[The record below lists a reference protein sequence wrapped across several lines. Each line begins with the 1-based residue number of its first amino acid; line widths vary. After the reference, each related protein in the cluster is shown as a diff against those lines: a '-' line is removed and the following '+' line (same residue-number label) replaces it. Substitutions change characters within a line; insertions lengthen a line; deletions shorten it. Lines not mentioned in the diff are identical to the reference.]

1 MKFTFPNISI
11 FNNMSDDMG
20 IDLGTANTLVHC
32 KDKGIIIREPS
43 VVAVEKDTNE
53 VLAIGAEAK
62 RMIGRTPGNIVA
74 IRPMKDG
81 VIADYEITQSMLKYF
96 IKQAMGNRT
105 FVRPRILVGVPS
117 GVTEV
122 EKRAVV
128 DATIEAGA
136 REAYLIEEPMAAA
149 IGAGLPV
156 QEATGSMVVDIG
168 GGTCEVAVISLG
180 GIVVSKSIRTG
191 GDAMDDAIVRYI
203 RKTFSLLI
211 GERTAEEVK
220 INIGTA
226 MPLENPEE
234 MDIRGRD
241 LVSGLPKNITINS
254 NQVCE
259 ALNEPVT
266 NILDAVRNT
275 LERTPPELAADI
287 MDRGVV
293 MTGGSSLLRN
303 LDRIMSRD
311 TGMPVYVSDDA
322 LSCVALGTGLAVENV
337 DVYKKGFMASNST
350 N

>member
-1 MKFTFPNISI
+1 MF
-11 FNNMSDDMG
+11 FNSVDIG
-20 IDLGTANTLVHC
+20 IDLGTANILVFI
-32 KDKGIIIREPS
+32 KGKGIVLNEPS
-43 VVAVEKDTNE
+43 VVAIDKDKNKI
-53 VLAIGAEAK
+53 LAVGEEA
-62 RMIGRTPGNIVA
+62 RQMIGRTPGNIVA
-74 IRPMKDG
+74 IRPLKEG
-81 VIADYEITQSMLKYF
+81 VIANYTITQKMLEYVVNKVAGKSF
-96 IKQAMGNRT
+96 FSK
-105 FVRPRILVGVPS
+105 PRIMVCIPT
-117 GVTEV
+117 GVTSV
-122 EKRAVV
+122 EKRAVLE
-128 DATIEAGA
+128 ATMQAGA
-136 REAYLIEEPMAAA
+136 SKTYLIEEPLAAA
-149 IGAGLPV
+149 LGAGLDI
-156 QEATGSMVVDIG
+156 AAAAGSMVVDIG

>member
-1 MKFTFPNISI
+1 MF
-11 FNNMSDDMG
+11 FNSVDIG
-20 IDLGTANTLVHC
+20 IDLGTANLLVYI
-32 KDKGIIIREPS
+32 KGKGIVFNEPS
-43 VVAVEKDTNE
+43 VVAINRSKNKILAVGNE
-53 VLAIGAEAK
+53 A
-62 RMIGRTPGNIVA
+62 RDMIGKVPESISV
-74 IRPMKDG
+74 IRPLKEG
-81 VIADYEITQSMLKYF
+81 VIANYTVTQKMLE
-96 IKQAMGNRT
+96 
-105 FVRPRILVGVPS
+105 FVVERVAGKSFFSKPRIMVCIPTGITS
-117 GVTEV
+117 V
-122 EKRAVV
+122 EKRAVLE
-128 DATIEAGA
+128 AAMQAGA
-136 REAYLIEEPMAAA
+136 SKTYLIEEPLAAA
-149 IGAGLPV
+149 LGAGLDISVPS
-156 QEATGSMVVDIG
+156 GSMVIDIG
-168 GGTCEVAVISLG
+168 GGTSEVAIISLG